1 MTNADFRAL
10 IVNRI
15 NTFRGRSA
23 WARGVLKYA
32 LELATSF
39 DFDALGEGTPISAI
53 MLNGSRNWRE
63 YSYDGKALIY
73 NRDIAARLLPPSVLK
88 DKDNGRLPPNSRETW
103 FDVQARA
110 LEQACGL
117 VMMAIHGE
125 FYDGL
130 GK

>member
-1 MTNADFRAL
+1 MTNADFRTL

-15 NTFRGRSA
+15 KTFRARSA
-23 WARGVLKYA
+23 WARGVLHYA
-32 LELATSF
+32 VDLANSF
-39 DFDALGEGTPISAI
+39 DFDALGEGKPIRAI
-53 MLNGSRNWRE
+53 MLNGAHDWYE
-63 YSYDGKALIY
+63 YSYGGRARIY
-73 NRDIAARLLPPSVLK
+73 DYDIAARLLTPSALK
-88 DKDNGRLPPNSRETW
+88 RKDYGRLPPNSKETW
-103 FDVQARA
+103 YDVQARA